1 MNNKLALEAGLYPA
15 GYNEEGEQE
24 YIGTRQQWEKYQEL
38 ENQNDIIAGVD
49 FSEDLLKLKNL
60 EL

>member
-1 MNNKLALEAGLYPA
+1 MTRLMNMKKMNNKLALQAGLYQA

-38 ENQNDIIAGVD
+38 EDKSLEN
-49 FSEDLLKLKNL
+49 NL

>member
-1 MNNKLALEAGLYPA
+1 MTRLMNMKKMNNKLALEAGLYPA

-24 YIGTRQQWEKYQEL
+24 YIGTRQQWERYQEL
-38 ENQNDIIAGVD
+38 EDKSLEN
-49 FSEDLLKLKNL
+49 NL